1 MRLGTQSGIAA
12 RFRFFT
18 WLLAGVWTVC
28 VAGSLLWNLRQRSD
42 QSLQIARRTA
52 QVTFENDVLY
62 RRWSA
67 QQGGVYVRVSEAT
80 PPNPYLQVPDRD
92 VTTMSGLSL
101 TLVNPAYM
109 ARQVNA
115 LADAT
120 AGSRGHLT
128 SLKPMRPEN
137 APDAW
142 EAAALRSFE
151 QGVSEVSS
159 IETMADGEYLR
170 LMRPFVTEE
179 SCLKCH
185 AAQGYQKGDIRGG
198 ISVSVPMAPLR
209 VIEKSLATHLALGHA
224 GLWLVGLTG
233 IGIFRRTVGQ
243 EMLAR
248 EQARAE
254 LQREVAERQR
264 AEAQLRE
271 ANDRYEL
278 VLAGAGAGLWD
289 WDVPNHKVLYSPR
302 WKAMRGFAEHEVS
315 DAETEWSGGIH
326 PEDTPRVM
334 AAVQA
339 LSAGQTPVFAE
350 EYRVRRK
357 DGSWIWIAD
366 RGIARQDAT
375 GRVVRMAG
383 SETDI
388 TERKRAEEAVRRSE
402 ARWNAAIESFA
413 AGAIIATEDEQV
425 VYWNPAAREMHGFTR
440 PDEGL
445 EPLEKTPLT
454 FQLWTPDG
462 GHLLEL
468 DEWPMRRIQR
478 GETVR
483 NLELRIRRP
492 DQGWEKVFSYSG
504 AMVETAGGERLIFLS
519 VFDLTMLRQAE
530 AALRES
536 RRAALNLMDDA
547 VAARQQAEQTL
558 VSLRQVQEDLDRAQ
572 EVGQIGSWR
581 LDVRLDVLQWSDEN
595 HRIFGVPKGTPLT
608 YETFL
613 GIVHP
618 DDRQYVDTQ
627 WQASLR
633 GEPYDIDHRLVVDGQ
648 VKWVREKAYL
658 EFDDAGRL
666 LGGFGITEDITDR
679 KRAEE
684 ELRRAK
690 EDWERTFDAVPD
702 LIAILDREH
711 RVIRANRAMAE
722 RLNLTPEQCV
732 GMRCYEVV
740 HGTSQPPESCPHSL
754 SYRDGREHSIE
765 LEGTRLA
772 GQFMVTTSP
781 QFDGQG
787 RVVGTVHVA
796 RDIAHLKQTEK
807 ALQRLNAELEQR
819 VAERTAELAK
829 ANAYNRSLIEAAV
842 DPLVTIGPDGKITD
856 VNAATEAAT
865 GRTRKELIGTDFSD
879 YFTQPE
885 KAREGYQ
892 RVFREGFVRDY
903 PLDIRHHAGGTTP
916 VLYNASV
923 YRDETGKV
931 IGVFAAARDITERL
945 RAERALQEE
954 RQRLYDLLETLPVYV
969 ALLSTDYHVS
979 FANRFFRERF
989 GESHGRRCFEFLF
1002 QRPDPCENCETYKV
1016 LSTHAPGR
1024 WEWTGPDG
1032 RNYDIYDFPFLDTD
1046 GSTMILEMGIDITER
1061 KKAQRAVEASEA
1073 RYRSFVT
1080 ASTQLSWTTDAQGL
1094 VAEDMPTWRAFTGQS
1109 LEQIQGWGWADAVH
1123 PDDRRRTAAIW
1134 SQAVAS
1140 RSLYAV
1146 EYRLRRHDGQYRWL
1160 SVRGVPVLVGD
1171 TVREWVGACTDITER
1186 KLVEEETRRMREELG
1201 HVDRVARLGELTS
1214 SLAHELN
1221 QPLAAILSNAQAAR
1235 RVLASDSPDLDLF
1248 REILDDIIQ
1257 DDKRAGSVIHRLR
1270 LMLQKGKQEPERF
1283 QINDAIREVVQ
1294 LLHSEAVGR
1303 NAALAVDLPAGLPAV
1318 WAGRVEFQQ
1327 VMVNLLL
1334 NALDAVRGVPLD
1346 RREILVQ
1353 TRPGPDAVVV
1363 AVRDRGCGLPSPDFN
1378 SIFEPFFTTK
1388 SSGLGMGLAICRRM
1402 IQAYGGRI
1410 WAANNED
1417 AGATVSFS
1425 LPSAA
1430 ADGEPSHD

>member
-1 MRLGTQSGIAA
+1 MKFGAQPHLRT

-28 VAGSLLWNLRQRSD
+28 AAGSLLWNLRQYSD
-42 QSLQIARRTA
+42 QSLEIAGRTA
-52 QVTFENDVLY
+52 RVTFQN
-62 RRWSA
+62 R
-67 QQGGVYVRVSEAT
+67 
-80 PPNPYLQVPDRD
+80 
-92 VTTMSGLSL
+92 
-101 TLVNPAYM
+101 LV
-109 ARQVNA
+109 
-115 LADAT
+115 
-120 AGSRGHLT
+120 
-128 SLKPMRPEN
+128 
-137 APDAW
+137 
-142 EAAALRSFE
+142 
-151 QGVSEVSS
+151 
-159 IETMADGEYLR
+159 
-170 LMRPFVTEE
+170 
-179 SCLKCH
+179 
-185 AAQGYQKGDIRGG
+185 
-198 ISVSVPMAPLR
+198 
-209 VIEKSLATHLALGHA
+209 LGHA
-224 GLWLVGLTG
+224 GLWLVGLAS

-243 EMLAR
+243 GMLAR

-264 AEAQLRE
+264 AESQLRE
-271 ANDRYEL
+271 ANDRYER

-289 WDVPNHKVLYSPR
+289 WDVPNHKVEYSPR
-302 WKAMRGFAEHEVS
+302 WKALRGFAEHEVS
-315 DAETEWSGGIH
+315 DSETEWSSAIH
-326 PEDTPRVM
+326 PDDAPRVM

-339 LSAGQTPVFAE
+339 HFAGQTPVFVE

-366 RGIARQDAT
+366 RGLAWRDAE
-375 GRVVRMAG
+375 GRVLRMTG

-388 TERKRAEEAVRRSE
+388 MERKAAEEALRESERRFRQVAESLPQLVWTCEAGGPCDYLSPQWVRYTGKSDAEQLGYGWLEQLHPDDRQRTIVQWQATAAKGENFEIEFRIRRHDGAYRWFRTLAVPLRDEAGRVVKWFGSNTDVDDMKRAEDVVRRSE
-402 ARWNAAIESFA
+402 ARWNAAIENFA
-413 AGAIIATEDEQV
+413 AGAIIATEDEQLI
-425 VYWNPAAREMHGFTR
+425 YWNPAAREMHGFTR

-445 EPLEKTPLT
+445 ESLENTRLT
-454 FQLWTPDG
+454 FQLWTSDDAR
-462 GHLLEL
+462 LLER

-483 NLELRIRRP
+483 NLELRIRRL

-504 AMVETAGGERLIFLS
+504 AMVETAAGERLIFLS
-519 VFDLTMLRQAE
+519 VYDLTELRQAE

-536 RRAALNLMDDA
+536 RRAALNLRDDA

-581 LDVRLDVLQWSDEN
+581 LDVRRDVLTWSDEN

-618 DDRQYVDTQ
+618 DDRQYVDTR

-633 GEPYDIDHRLVVDGQ
+633 GETYDIDHRLVVDGR

-658 EFDDAGRL
+658 EVGAAGEL
-666 LGGFGITEDITDR
+666 LGAFGITEDITDR

-740 HGTSQPPESCPHSL
+740 HGTSQPPESCPHLL
-754 SYRDGREHSIE
+754 SCRDCREHSIE

-796 RDIAHLKQTEK
+796 RDISHLKQTEK

-819 VAERTAELAK
+819 VAERTSELAR
-829 ANAYNRSLIEAAV
+829 ASAYNRSLIEAAV

-892 RVFREGFVRDY
+892 QVFREGFVRDY
-903 PLDIRHHAGGTTP
+903 PLEIRHHAGGTTS

-931 IGVFAAARDITERL
+931 IGVFAAARDITKRL
-945 RAERALQEE
+945 RAERALREE

-969 ALLSTDYHVS
+969 ALLSEDHHVP
-979 FANRFFRERF
+979 FTNRFFRERF
-989 GESHGRRCFEFLF
+989 GESQGRRCFEFLF
-1002 QRPDPCENCETYKV
+1002 QRTNPCENCKAYKV
-1016 LSTHAPGR
+1016 LSTHAPSR

-1032 RNYDIYDFPFLDTD
+1032 RNYDIYDFPFVDTD

-1061 KKAQRAVEASEA
+1061 RKAQRAVEASEA

-1080 ASTQLSWTTDAQGL
+1080 ASTLLSWTTDSQGL
-1094 VAEDMPTWRAFTGQS
+1094 VAGDMPSWRAFTGQS
-1109 LEQIQGWGWADAVH
+1109 LEQVQGWGWADAVH
-1123 PDDRRRTAAIW
+1123 PDDRQRTTAIW

-1160 SVRGVPVLVGD
+1160 SVRGVPVLEGD

-1186 KLVEEETRRMREELG
+1186 KLAEEETRRMRQELG

-1235 RVLASDSPDLDLF
+1235 RFLASDSPDLDLF

-1270 LMLQKGKQEPERF
+1270 LMLQKGKQEPETF
-1283 QINDAIREVVQ
+1283 PINDAIREVVQ

-1303 NAALAVDLPAGLPAV
+1303 NAALAVDLPDGLPAV

-1334 NALDAVRGVPLD
+1334 NALDAVGDVPPD
-1346 RREILVQ
+1346 RREISIR
-1353 TRPGPDAVVV
+1353 TRLDEDAVVV
-1363 AVRDRGCGLPSPDFN
+1363 AVRDRGCGLPTADFN

-1388 SSGLGMGLAICRRM
+1388 PTGLGMGLAICRRM
-1402 IQAYGGRI
+1402 VQAQGGRI
-1410 WAANNED
+1410 WAANNDD

-1430 ADGEPSHD
+1430 ANRGPSHD

>member
-1 MRLGTQSGIAA
+1 MKLGTQSDITA

-42 QSLQIARRTA
+42 QSLGIAQRTA
-52 QVTFENDVLY
+52 QVTSQNRL
-62 RRWSA
+62 
-67 QQGGVYVRVSEAT
+67 
-80 PPNPYLQVPDRD
+80 
-92 VTTMSGLSL
+92 
-101 TLVNPAYM
+101 
-109 ARQVNA
+109 A
-115 LADAT
+115 LA
-120 AGSRGHLT
+120 
-128 SLKPMRPEN
+128 
-137 APDAW
+137 
-142 EAAALRSFE
+142 
-151 QGVSEVSS
+151 
-159 IETMADGEYLR
+159 
-170 LMRPFVTEE
+170 
-179 SCLKCH
+179 
-185 AAQGYQKGDIRGG
+185 
-198 ISVSVPMAPLR
+198 
-209 VIEKSLATHLALGHA
+209 HA
-224 GLWLVGLTG
+224 GLWLVGLAG
-233 IGIFRRTVGQ
+233 IGIFRRNVGR
-243 EMLAR
+243 EILAR

-278 VLAGAGAGLWD
+278 VLTGAGAGLWD

-326 PEDTPRVM
+326 PEDAPRVM

-339 LSAGQTPVFAE
+339 LSAGLTPVFAE

-366 RGIARQDAT
+366 RGLARRDST

-383 SETDI
+383 SEIDI
-388 TERKRAEEAVRRSE
+388 TERKRAEEAQRRSE
-402 ARWNAAIESFA
+402 ARWNAAIENFA

-425 VYWNPAAREMHGFTR
+425 IYWNPAAREMHGFTR

-454 FQLWTPDG
+454 FQLWTRDG

-468 DEWPMRRIQR
+468 DEWPMRRIKR

-504 AMVETAGGERLIFLS
+504 AMVDTAGGERLIFLS
-519 VFDLTMLRQAE
+519 VYDLTELRQAE

-536 RRAALNLMDDA
+536 RLAALNLMDDA

-581 LDVRLDVLQWSDEN
+581 LDVRRDVLTWSDEN
-595 HRIFGVPKGTPLT
+595 HRIFGVPQGTPLT

-618 DDRQYVDTQ
+618 DDRQYVDTR

-633 GEPYDIDHRLVVDGQ
+633 GEPYDIDHRLVVDGR

-658 EFDDAGRL
+658 EFGDAGEL
-666 LGGFGITEDITDR
+666 LGAFGITEDITDR
-679 KRAEE
+679 KRAEDEIRMLAEFPEQNPNPVLRIARDGVILYANAASAPLLTAWNVRPGDLVSPDWLQRVTAALASGKIEETEVACDGHVYSCDLAPISGQGYVNLYARDVTDRRRAEE

-702 LIAILDREH
+702 LVAILDREH
-711 RVIRANRAMAE
+711 RILRANRAMAE
-722 RLNLTPEQCV
+722 RLNLTPDQCV

-740 HGTSQPPESCPHSL
+740 HGTSQPSESCPHSL
-754 SYRDGREHSIE
+754 SCGDCEEHSIE

-796 RDIAHLKQTEK
+796 RDISHLKRTEK

-819 VAERTAELAK
+819 VAERTSELVQASV
-829 ANAYNRSLIEAAV
+829 YNRSLIEAAV

-865 GRTRKELIGTDFSD
+865 GRTRKDLIGTDFSD

-885 KAREGYQ
+885 KARAGYQ
-892 RVFREGFVRDY
+892 QVFREGFVRDY
-903 PLDIRHHAGGTTP
+903 PLDIRHHAGGTTS

-931 IGVFAAARDITERL
+931 IGVFAAARDITKRL

-969 ALLSTDYHVS
+969 ALLSTDYHVP

-989 GESHGRRCFEFLF
+989 GESQGRRCFEFLF
-1002 QRPDPCENCETYKV
+1002 QRTEPCENCETYKV

-1032 RNYDIYDFPFLDTD
+1032 RNYDIYDFPFVDTD

-1061 KKAQRAVEASEA
+1061 KKAQQAVEASEA

-1080 ASTQLSWTTDAQGL
+1080 ASTQLGWTTDAQGL
-1094 VAEDMPTWRAFTGQS
+1094 VAEDMPSWRAFTGQS
-1109 LEQIQGWGWADAVH
+1109 VEQIQGWGWADAVH
-1123 PDDRRRTAAIW
+1123 PDDRQRVAAVW
-1134 SQAVAS
+1134 SQAVAT
-1140 RSLYAV
+1140 RAHYDV

-1160 SVRGVPVLVGD
+1160 SVRGVPVLAGD

-1186 KLVEEETRRMREELG
+1186 KTAEEEMRRIREELG
-1201 HVDRVARLGELTS
+1201 HVDRVARLGELTA

-1235 RVLASDSPDLDLF
+1235 RFLASDAPDLDQF

-1270 LMLQKGKQEPERF
+1270 LMLQKEKPEPETF

-1303 NAALAVDLPAGLPAV
+1303 NAALAVDLAAGLPAV
-1318 WAGRVEFQQ
+1318 RAGRVEVQQ

-1334 NALDAVRGVPLD
+1334 NALDAVKDVPPD
-1346 RREILVQ
+1346 RREILVR
-1353 TRPGPDAVVV
+1353 TRPDQDTVVV
-1363 AVRDRGCGLPSPDFN
+1363 AVRDHGCGLPVADFN

-1388 SSGLGMGLAICRRM
+1388 PTGLGMGLVICRRM
-1402 IQAYGGRI
+1402 LETHGGRI
-1410 WAANNED
+1410 WAANND
-1417 AGATVSFS
+1417 DMGATVAFC
-1425 LPSAA
+1425 LPFTP
-1430 ADGEPSHD
+1430 ADKEPSDG